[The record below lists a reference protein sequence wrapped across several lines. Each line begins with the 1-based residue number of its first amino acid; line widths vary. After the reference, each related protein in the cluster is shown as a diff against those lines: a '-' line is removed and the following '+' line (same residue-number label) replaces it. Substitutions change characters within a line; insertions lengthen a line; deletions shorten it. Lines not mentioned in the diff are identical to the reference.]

1 MSNSIAQI
9 YGFFANLQIKRIFL
23 GNSIDSCDK
32 FSNFELLNKQLAAM
46 TGRVKWFDDKRGYGF
61 ITTDEGADIY
71 VHYTAIMTD
80 GYRTLKHN
88 WRVDFEVVAADDGRP
103 EARSVVVL
111 PKPIVSKDAKR
122 RKR

>member
-1 MSNSIAQI
+1 
-9 YGFFANLQIKRIFL
+9 
-23 GNSIDSCDK
+23 
-32 FSNFELLNKQLAAM
+32 M
-46 TGRVKWFDDKRGYGF
+46 TGRVEWFDDKRGYGF

-88 WRVDFEVVAADDGRP
+88 WRVDFEVVTTDDGRP

-111 PKPIVSKDAKR
+111 PKLAPRKESKR
-122 RKR
+122 RK

>member
-1 MSNSIAQI
+1 
-9 YGFFANLQIKRIFL
+9 
-23 GNSIDSCDK
+23 
-32 FSNFELLNKQLAAM
+32 M

-88 WRVDFEVVAADDGRP
+88 WHVEFEVVTAEDGRP

-111 PKPIVSKDAKR
+111 PRDITSGPESKRARAARGR
-122 RKR
+122 R